1 MLPKSLFN
9 DIVSKHARL
18 VYKQGE
24 NFVEIPMQLEE
35 VTTTSEFNE
44 FYANNFIHSVEFPQ
58 NIAVNFTGILSNDDL
73 MRIYTPE
80 SKHTSLIPD
89 DEWDQIMSKIRE
101 EI

>member
-1 MLPKSLFN
+1 MPPDFFD
-9 DIVSKHARL
+9 DIVSKNARL

-24 NFVEIPMQLEE
+24 NFVEIPMQVKE
-35 VTTTSEFNE
+35 VTTTSE
-44 FYANNFIHSVEFPQ
+44 YNNLSMKFPQ
-58 NIAVNFTGILSNDDL
+58 NMTINFTGILSNDVL